1 LTDALFIAITMS
13 CKLKEEKNKNLFL
26 DNLMEED
33 DIVGVELDLLNSNI
47 NREVCN
53 VLNIFLI
60 FFKKIMKKSS

>member
-1 LTDALFIAITMS
+1 
-13 CKLKEEKNKNLFL
+13 
-26 DNLMEED
+26 MEED

>member
-1 LTDALFIAITMS
+1 MS

-60 FFKKIMKKSS
+60 FFKKFMKKSL